1 MSEEVKVYSYRWAV
15 LLVFGLIFMIGQ
27 MMWLAFSLIRN
38 EVTPVLGLPAGDPSV
53 VLLTASQPLAFIIL
67 SIPIGML
74 ADRKGLVVVAGF
86 GAILQTVFGIL
97 RIFIINDFALIFMAQ
112 FGLSIG
118 SVMIQNCIVYLSVSW
133 FPKGERGLA
142 TGVSTLFMLLG
153 MLLGTALSMILWSAP
168 LYGDPGY
175 TVALAQAN
183 VVWILQIDAVLALIL
198 TVVFFAV
205 ARDKP
210 PQPPDIDVLAEATA
224 NVRGMLKDRNVWIIS
239 IGFFAGF
246 GIFIGLTAIIEEL
259 LLSLGIPVAAGLGSP
274 AIVMILLLSFGI
286 VGAVV
291 VPAISDK
298 VQKRKPFLII
308 ALAVGTVAT
317 LILGTSTILELTYIM
332 SAVLGFFLIA
342 VMPIALSMIEE
353 FDTVGPELSGA
364 STGLAF
370 WFGNLGGFL
379 GSILLEAFR
388 VGASYFYSIL
398 YLVIVMVIATLL
410 VLTVPETGGGVSED
424 K

>member
-1 MSEEVKVYSYRWAV
+1 MSEEVEVYRYRWAV
-15 LLVFGLIFMIGQ
+15 LLVFGLVFMIGQ

-38 EVTPVLGLPAGDPSV
+38 EVTPVLGLPPGDPSV

-67 SIPIGML
+67 SIPVGML
-74 ADRKGLVVVAGF
+74 ADRRGLVIVAGF
-86 GAILQTVFGIL
+86 GSILQALFGTL
-97 RIFIINDFALIFMAQ
+97 RIFMINDFLMIFIAQ

-153 MLLGTALSMILWSAP
+153 MLLGTALSMILWTAP
-168 LYGDPGY
+168 LYGDSGY
-175 TVALAQAN
+175 TVPLAQAN
-183 VVWILQIDAVLALIL
+183 VVWILQLDSALALIL
-198 TVVFFAV
+198 TVLFFAV

-210 PQPPDIDVLAEATA
+210 PKPPDIDVLAEATPSI
-224 NVRGMLKDRNVWIIS
+224 RRMLRDKNVWIIS

-246 GIFIGLTAIIEEL
+246 GIFIGLTAILEEL
-259 LLSLGIPVAAGLGSP
+259 LLSLGIPVVAGFGSP

-291 VPAISDK
+291 IPGISDK
-298 VQKRKPFLII
+298 VQKRKPFLIV
-308 ALAVGTVAT
+308 AMAVGAAAT
-317 LILGTSTILELTYIM
+317 LILGTSTVVELTYLI
-332 SAVLGFFLIA
+332 SAILGFFLIA
-342 VMPIALSMIEE
+342 VMPVALSVLEE
-353 FDTVGPELSGA
+353 FETVGPELSGA

-379 GSILLEAFR
+379 GSILLEALR
-388 VGASYFYSIL
+388 VEMSYFYSVV
-398 YLVIVMVIATLL
+398 YLVVVMVIATLL
-410 VLTVPETGGGVSED
+410 VLTIPETGGGSD
-424 K
+424 